1 MEGASAW
8 PGDVLIM
15 YARTMQWSREDVVHL
30 RQVEHAEHIIARMRA
45 VAWGCGR
52 VAAALGF
59 AGVMW
64 LLLAGPGFLDGRSST
79 ADRPAQHAAA
89 QGAGVVGQASR

>member
-1 MEGASAW
+1 MVGASAAT
-8 PGDVLIM
+8 GDVLIM
-15 YARTMQWSREDVVHL
+15 YAQTMQWSREDAVHL
-30 RQVEHAEHIIARMRA
+30 RRAEHAEHIIARTRA
-45 VAWGCGR
+45 VVRGCGR

-79 ADRPAQHAAA
+79 ADQPVQQVAARS
-89 QGAGVVGQASR
+89 AGR

>member
-1 MEGASAW
+1 MGA
-8 PGDVLIM
+8 
-15 YARTMQWSREDVVHL
+15 VHL
-30 RQVEHAEHIIARMRA
+30 RQEEQIEHVTATARA
-45 VAWGCGR
+45 VVWVCGR

-79 ADRPAQHAAA
+79 VDRPVQQAAVR
-89 QGAGVVGQASR
+89 GVGR

>member
-1 MEGASAW
+1 MEGASVW
-8 PGDVLIM
+8 TGDVLIM
-15 YARTMQWSREDVVHL
+15 YTRTMQWSRPDAAHL
-30 RQVEHAEHIIARMRA
+30 CQAEHTEHIIARTRA
-45 VAWGCGR
+45 VARGCGR

-79 ADRPAQHAAA
+79 ADHPVQHVAVRS
-89 QGAGVVGQASR
+89 AGR